1 MKVPDGGHAEDMRRG
16 RYYYTDDSLHPICC
30 TQIQFLCMRFTDI
43 FFFFFNLK
51 TRMTGSRRSKT
62 RSKRQNG
69 GKER

>member
-1 MKVPDGGHAEDMRRG
+1 MVGTTTQTTVSVPFAVHKFSFCVCVLLIK
-16 RYYYTDDSLHPICC
+16 TNSIKPIS
-30 TQIQFLCMRFTDI
+30 
-43 FFFFFNLK
+43 LK